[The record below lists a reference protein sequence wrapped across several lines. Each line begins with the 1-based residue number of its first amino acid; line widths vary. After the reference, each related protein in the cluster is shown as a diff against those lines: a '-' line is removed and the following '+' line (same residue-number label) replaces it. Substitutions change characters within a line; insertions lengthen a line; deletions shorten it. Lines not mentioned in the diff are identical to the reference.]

1 MSSKPIGIDSKLG
14 FGSAGLSK
22 FALLPILIR
31 RGIQQRYRGSVL
43 GVLWAFLTP
52 LFMLLVFTFVFG
64 VIFQSR
70 WSTDV
75 NNTFEFA
82 MVLFAGITTYSL
94 FSEIVGAAPG
104 LIIGQP
110 NLVKKVV
117 FPLEI
122 LPLVSLGEALFQAA
136 IAFGILLAINAFLG
150 TGFHLTALA
159 LPLLIIPLCLTA
171 LGLSWFLAALGV
183 YMRDIGQ
190 ILPTILTALMFMSA
204 VFYPVS
210 ALPAWLQPALAFNPI
225 IIAVEMVR
233 NALVFGTLPDLQTA
247 VNATIIGLII
257 ATLGYLFFKKT
268 KGGFA
273 DVL

>member
-1 MSSKPIGIDSKLG
+1 MLNLAST
-14 FGSAGLSK
+14 
-22 FALLPILIR
+22 LIR
-31 RGIQQRYRGSVL
+31 RGIQQRYRGSAL
-43 GVLWAFLTP
+43 GFLWAFLTP

-70 WSTDV
+70 WSAEVT
-75 NNTFEFA
+75 NTFEFA
-82 MVLFAGITTYSL
+82 MVLFAGITTFSL
-94 FSEIVGAAPG
+94 FSEIVAAAPG

-122 LPLVSLGEALFQAA
+122 LPVVSLGEALFQAA
-136 IAFGILLAINAFLG
+136 IAFGILLLTNTFLG
-150 TGFHLTALA
+150 TGFHITALA

-171 LGLSWFLAALGV
+171 LGLSWFFAALGV
-183 YMRDIGQ
+183 YVRDIGQ

-210 ALPAWLQPALAFNPI
+210 ALPEWLQPALVYNPI
-225 IIAVEMVR
+225 ITAVEMVR
-233 NALVFGTLPDLQTA
+233 NALVFGLLPEGKMLANA
-247 VNATIIGLII
+247 VLVGAIVSV
-257 ATLGYLFFKKT
+257 LGYLFFQKT
-268 KGGFA
+268 KRGFA

>member
-1 MSSKPIGIDSKLG
+1 MNLARNAPLT
-14 FGSAGLSK
+14 LT
-22 FALLPILIR
+22 LTR

-52 LFMLLVFTFVFG
+52 LFMLFVFTFVFG

-70 WSTDV
+70 WSADV

-82 MVLFAGITTYSL
+82 MVLFAGITTFAL

-104 LIIGQP
+104 LVIGQP

-136 IAFGILLAINAFLG
+136 IAYGILLIINALLG
-150 TGFHLTALA
+150 TGFHLAALA

-225 IIAVEMVR
+225 ISAVEMVR
-233 NALVFGTLPDLQTA
+233 NALVFGTLPNLQTA
-247 VNATIIGLII
+247 VNATLVGLII

-268 KGGFA
+268 KSGFA